1 MHILLRLLLT
11 DMIRAFN
18 SRKANEQ
25 MNKLNVTDKVT
36 NGWPH
41 VGFDTDAELLHL
53 VYTNKVI
60 SIPFDNFVHMK
71 SDFTQINTARFDYIT
86 RLQVRGMDKPAYV
99 IKHTQEN
106 KWQVLDDYMKVHFN
120 FS

>member
-1 MHILLRLLLT
+1 MLIILRLLLT

-18 SRKANEQ
+18 SIKANEQ
-25 MNKLNVTDKVT
+25 MKKLNVTDKVT

-60 SIPFDNFVHMK
+60 SIPFGNMVRMN
-71 SDFTQINTARFDYIT
+71 SDWTELNRARFDYVT

-99 IKHTQEN
+99 IKHTAEP
-106 KWQVLDDYMKVHFN
+106 KWQVLDDYMRVHFN